1 MKNVIWD
8 QQMIPAVKEI
18 KRGKIFVLL
27 RSELE
32 RGKKSVCAT
41 CKNLSTLTRVTHR
54 KSI

>member
-32 RGKKSVCAT
+32 RGKKCLCNVQKFIDVDARYT
-41 CKNLSTLTRVTHR
+41 P
-54 KSI
+54 